1 MSQADLDEPDRVQLS
16 WTGSLII
23 NFDFM
28 SKTTRISQKDDSMNK
43 LSLEKYF
50 TAIKEDIDE
59 FKQEFIDFRKEVI
72 ERFDKQD
79 RILKNGF
86 EYFQNL

>member
-1 MSQADLDEPDRVQLS
+1 
-16 WTGSLII
+16 
-23 NFDFM
+23 M

-79 RILKNGF
+79 RILKMVLDISRTYDQERKEVKSTLW
-86 EYFQNL
+86 EYDRRLLKLEKQLS